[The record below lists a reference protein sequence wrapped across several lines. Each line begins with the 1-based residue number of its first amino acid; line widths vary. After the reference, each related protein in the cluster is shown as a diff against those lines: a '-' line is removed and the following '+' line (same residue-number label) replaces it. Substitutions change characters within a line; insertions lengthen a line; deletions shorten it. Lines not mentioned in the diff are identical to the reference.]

1 MNVQNETTHASSS
14 IKSITSHRIS
24 ERSGDLIVFGIFQHQ
39 VLLTGWQVSEP
50 WVNPIIKKY
59 IHQTSIRDT
68 IG

>member
-50 WVNPIIKKY
+50 WVNPIIKNISTKLRLR
-59 IHQTSIRDT
+59 I
-68 IG
+68 